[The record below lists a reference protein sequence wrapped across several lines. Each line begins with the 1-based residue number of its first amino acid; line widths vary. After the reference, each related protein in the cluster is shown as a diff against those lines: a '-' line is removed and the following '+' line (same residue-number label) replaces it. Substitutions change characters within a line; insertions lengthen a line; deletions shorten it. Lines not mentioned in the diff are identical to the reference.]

1 VADALYMMTKLKGE
15 SVLIT
20 WLLSKSHMLVII
32 SNTEADLLVIGN

>member
-1 VADALYMMTKLKGE
+1 VADAVYMMTKLMGE

-20 WLLSKSHMLVII
+20 WLLSHMLVII

>member
-1 VADALYMMTKLKGE
+1 MADALYMMTKLKGE